1 MHKRGEEDPM
11 ATSQKLLLVEDE
23 EELVRIVQTYFR
35 DEGFEVRIALNGEEG
50 LKALQSF
57 KPDVIVSD
65 VKMGRMDGFEFFEAL
80 QKLPGLSAIPV
91 IFLTILD
98 DRSSV
103 QRATKLGAAGYM
115 TKPFDV
121 EELHEKIKEVMAG
134 RA

>member
-1 MHKRGEEDPM
+1 MV
-11 ATSQKLLLVEDE
+11 TTQKLLLVEDE

-35 DEGFEVRIALNGEEG
+35 DEGFEVRIALNGIEG
-50 LKALQSF
+50 LKVVRDF

-65 VKMGRMDGFEFFEAL
+65 VKMGQMDGFEFFERL
-80 QKLPGLSAIPV
+80 KELPEFSKTPF

-103 QRATKLGAAGYM
+103 ERATALGASGYM

-121 EELHEKIKEVMAG
+121 EELHAKIQEVMSG
-134 RA
+134 KP